1 MGGQILTLYFG
12 EGEIGGKGR
21 CRFEISLLPFYES
34 YNSTSDI
41 VPEIYSSIRAPGS
54 FSKATCR
61 AFYAIM
67 FLLVLLPI
75 ISHNESTAYA
85 IPAIKPAPSIYKPFI
100 HISLVSK

>member
-41 VPEIYSSIRAPGS
+41 VPEIYSSIRAPGQGLS
-54 FSKATCR
+54 RKQHAKHFMPLCFS
-61 AFYAIM
+61 
-67 FLLVLLPI
+67 
-75 ISHNESTAYA
+75 
-85 IPAIKPAPSIYKPFI
+85 
-100 HISLVSK
+100 